1 MKSEKKLPLYLKI
14 ILGIVC
20 LIAVVIIISSV
31 IVNKQMNATEIKLG
45 SDAIPTINAIIGKRN
60 ISSTSS
66 ETSSGKTIKTFTYN
80 DIDGDNEKSLK
91 LTEIIN
97 YVEELEEDGYTVS
110 KRFAITSPTAQL
122 GIESKDA
129 GEIIVI
135 DIEFDRNSSE
145 AIFKYTKG
153 KGRLTTN

>member
-1 MKSEKKLPLYLKI
+1 MKSEKKMPLYLKI

-45 SDAIPTINAIIGKRN
+45 SDVIPTINAIIGKRN

-97 YVEELEEDGYTVS
+97 YVEELEEDGYIVS